1 MTVTVTAWMDG
12 WLLGSLADWIAS
24 AVALTAAN
32 YGCDCDCVD
41 GWMATWLSGGL
52 DCFGERVNCY
62 LAPWGLDW
70 IADGSIAVPRAT
82 MISGPPQ
89 DL

>member
-24 AVALTAAN
+24 AVAVTVTAWMDGWLLGSLADWIASAVAVTVA
-32 YGCDCDCVD
+32 YCCCDFDCDCVD

-52 DCFGERVNCY
+52 DCFGGGFDC
-62 LAPWGLDW
+62 G
-70 IADGSIAVPRAT
+70 
-82 MISGPPQ
+82 
-89 DL
+89 